1 MSTRRTTTYRLGD
14 TASTRTGSPRS
25 AVSVAEKLRRI
36 IPAAVIAAL
45 VITGALVMKSFLG

>member
-1 MSTRRTTTYRLGD
+1 MSTRRTTTYRLGS
-14 TASTRTGSPRS
+14 TAPARTGPPRS
-25 AVSVAEKLRRI
+25 AVSAAEKLRRI